1 MVFWEGYV
9 SDEVMGIFAPI
20 VVYWLYAGFY
30 QSLPATTLDKYRLHT
45 RKEGDAKNIVPMR
58 SAIKAVLVQQLVHA
72 TVSYLLFLVQ
82 SKTDLVGTHE
92 IQPPLLVQIFQVI
105 IAMFV
110 LDIWQYF
117 MHRYMHTNKF
127 LYRHIH
133 AQHHKLV
140 APYAIAAFYNH
151 PMEGVFDTIGA
162 SIAFLVSGMTA
173 RTAIPF
179 FCLIVV
185 KTVDDHCGL
194 WLPGNVFHMLFP
206 NNTAFHDIHH
216 QLHGSMYNFSQPF
229 FPIWDKLLGTHM
241 PYDLVKRPEGG
252 FEVRVISKD

>member
-1 MVFWEGYV
+1 M
-9 SDEVMGIFAPI
+9 
-20 VVYWLYAGFY
+20 
-30 QSLPATTLDKYRLHT
+30 
-45 RKEGDAKNIVPMR
+45 PMS

-92 IQPPLLVQIFQVI
+92 IQPPLLVQIFQII

-110 LDIWQYF
+110 MDIWQYF

-127 LYRHIH
+127 LYRHVR

-140 APYAIAAFYNH
+140 VPYATTTFYNH
-151 PMEGVFDTIGA
+151 PMEGVFDTIGG

-173 RTAIPF
+173 RIAIPF

-194 WLPGNVFHMLFP
+194 WLPGNVFRILFP

-216 QLHGSMYNFSQPF
+216 QLHGSKYTFSQRF
-229 FPIWDKLLGTHM
+229 FPNLGQASWD
-241 PYDLVKRPEGG
+241 PYAIR
-252 FEVRVISKD
+252 SC

>member
-1 MVFWEGYV
+1 M
-9 SDEVMGIFAPI
+9 
-20 VVYWLYAGFY
+20 
-30 QSLPATTLDKYRLHT
+30 
-45 RKEGDAKNIVPMR
+45 RKEGDAKNIVPMS

-82 SKTDLVGTHE
+82 SKTDLVGSHE
-92 IQPPLLVQIFQVI
+92 IQPPFLVQIFQII

-110 LDIWQYF
+110 MDIWKYF

-127 LYRHIH
+127 LYRHVH

-140 APYAIAAFYNH
+140 APYATTAFYNH
-151 PMEGVFDTIGA
+151 PMEGVFDTIGG

-173 RTAIPF
+173 RTVIPF
-179 FCLIVV
+179 FCLTVV
-185 KTVDDHCGL
+185 KTVDDHYGL

-216 QLHGSMYNFSQPF
+216 QLHGSKTLFHNVFSQF
-229 FPIWDKLLGTHM
+229 GTSFLGPICHMILLNGLKEVSRQEYYPKSKSSSLCDQIKTLRGTMNHNQVDFLVMVLKLKLSIVFT
-241 PYDLVKRPEGG
+241 
-252 FEVRVISKD
+252 